1 MTALM
6 EPDPLTF
13 RPLQPG
19 DTGWIIH
26 RHGVAI
32 APEFGWNMEF
42 EALCAG
48 ILADFI
54 KGFKPD
60 CEASWIAE
68 RGGDILG
75 SLFLIREDDATAR
88 LRLLYVE
95 PSARGR
101 EAGGGVGIAKGPG
114 PGQGLAQR
122 IEMQVLDQRLAVP
135 EHAREHPRGGVLVG
149 QDGAAGVGQRGQ
161 LALAAAA
168 GAVGEGGGLDLA
180 VVGDGGGEQLRL
192 TGQAAEGV
200 PLVLGGGDSEQAVG
214 AIDPVDH
221 LAQAATAG
229 LAVNG
234 P

>member
-95 PSARGR
+95 KAARGM
-101 EAGGGVGIAKGPG
+101 
-114 PGQGLAQR
+114 GLATQLLQQSFDFAR
-122 IEMQVLDQRLAVP
+122 SKHYSRVVLFTTDSN
-135 EHAREHPRGGVLVG
+135 
-149 QDGAAGVGQRGQ
+149 
-161 LALAAAA
+161 AAARRIYVKLGMQLVKQEPFDFA
-168 GAVGEGGGLDLA
+168 GKRQMGETWERML
-180 VVGDGGGEQLRL
+180 
-192 TGQAAEGV
+192 
-200 PLVLGGGDSEQAVG
+200 
-214 AIDPVDH
+214 
-221 LAQAATAG
+221 
-229 LAVNG
+229 
-234 P
+234 